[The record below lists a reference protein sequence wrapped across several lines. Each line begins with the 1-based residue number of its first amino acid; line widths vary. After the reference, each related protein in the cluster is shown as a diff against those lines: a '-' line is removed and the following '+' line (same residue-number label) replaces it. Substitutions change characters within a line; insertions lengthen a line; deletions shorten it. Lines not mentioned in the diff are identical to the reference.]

1 MIQLSGFLAK
11 FRLKINESNEM
22 KLSEFGP
29 VPDFATDTTERVNR
43 LDDCT
48 DFFLRK

>member
-1 MIQLSGFLAK
+1 MTELSGFLAM
-11 FRLKINESNEM
+11 FGRKINESNEM
-22 KLSEFGP
+22 KPSEFGP